1 MGGVV
6 TVAEGEPGRAG
17 AVGGQLVA
25 DGERLVGAPP
35 ALLGVDPA
43 AEGVHDGIQVR
54 ADAQAMQ
61 RDVVAGVADDG
72 DLGVGCGGDQAT
84 QEAGRAHASSQS
96 GDLHITWYRHD
107 LSWRAFSPFAFSSF
121 P

>member
-1 MGGVV
+1 VQ
-6 TVAEGEPGRAG
+6 AEELFVIA
-17 AVGGQLVA
+17 
-25 DGERLVGAPP
+25 
-35 ALLGVDPA
+35 GVDD
-43 AEGVHDGIQVR
+43 H
-54 ADAQAMQ
+54 AQT
-61 RDVVAGVADDG
+61 AGVDYPH
-72 DLGVGCGGDQAT
+72 QAT